1 MRAHRSSQQGGAALD
16 EEVRWGAR
24 GAGALTLRVTKKY
37 SPGESC
43 RKRTP
48 VEATGA
54 SKNLTSWLAYAKQSK
69 MQAPTAP
76 TLIKTRWRSSSRWSH
91 TLISTSSGSSSLSG
105 NRNVCSGD
113 AASRSRRVVAGR
125 YVSSQKSGGSSAPPT
140 TSAAEADTAR
150 APSAQE
156 IHRGGPARSGHAEQK
171 APKRAWS
178 FICSTRH
185 TGVKIL

>member
-1 MRAHRSSQQGGAALD
+1 VWW
-16 EEVRWGAR
+16 EAR

-54 SKNLTSWLAYAKQSK
+54 SKNLTSWLAYAKQSR

-76 TLIKTRWRSSSRWSH
+76 TLTKTRWRSSSRWSH

-150 APSAQE
+150 GPSAQE
-156 IHRGGPARSGHAEQK
+156 THRGASPVRTRIAKGTRE
-171 APKRAWS
+171 RM
-178 FICSTRH
+178 FIYLHHKERGCDTPLSNFPGLATSK
-185 TGVKIL
+185 TVML